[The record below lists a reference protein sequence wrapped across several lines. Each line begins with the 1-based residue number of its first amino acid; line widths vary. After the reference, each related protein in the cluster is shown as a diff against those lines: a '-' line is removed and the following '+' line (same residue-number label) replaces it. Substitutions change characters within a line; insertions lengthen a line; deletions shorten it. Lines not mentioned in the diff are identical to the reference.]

1 MLGFVKFFFFA
12 SFVIVILLY
21 SIVMWLKTIQYNAI
35 HKFVRVYWTTLK
47 VPAAPSPCLHF
58 QACITHG
65 KIIITPWWQLQ
76 SLDKCVCKVS
86 FTWELWHKLLT
97 FRYENMLSKM
107 WSGTQFKSVRS
118 LSLKR
123 FEETIIIS
131 SLKMRTYLRDNFPKF
146 VLQCWLLQ

>member
-1 MLGFVKFFFFA
+1 MIGFVKFFFFA
-12 SFVIVILLY
+12 SFFIVILLLCDWRQFNTMPFINLSEY
-21 SIVMWLKTIQYNAI
+21 
-35 HKFVRVYWTTLK
+35 YWTTLK
-47 VPAAPSPCLHF
+47 VPAAPSSCLHF

>member
-1 MLGFVKFFFFA
+1 MPFINL
-12 SFVIVILLY
+12 SEY
-21 SIVMWLKTIQYNAI
+21 
-35 HKFVRVYWTTLK
+35 YWTTLK

-65 KIIITPWWQLQ
+65 KIIITPWWQLK
-76 SLDKCVCKVS
+76 SLDKCICKVN

-118 LSLKR
+118 LSLKK

-131 SLKMRTYLRDNFPKF
+131 SLKLRTYLPDNFPNF
-146 VLQCWLLQ
+146 VLHVQNVQCSLLCSNGQKLADFFST